1 MMSKGP
7 HKVLKFV
14 CQAMVEILA
23 NFVAWVLNKFR
34 NFPWKFA
41 SRKILVLF
49 NTQAT
54 KLAKISTIASQTN
67 SKTLWGP
74 FDIITDILT

>member
-1 MMSKGP
+1 MSKGP
-7 HKVLKFV
+7 HKVLKLV
-14 CQAMVEILA
+14 YEAMVEIFA
-23 NFVAWVLNKFR
+23 NFFAWVLNKTRIFLDA
-34 NFPWKFA
+34 NFHGKF
-41 SRKILVLF
+41 LNLF

-74 FDIITDILT
+74 FDIITDILV